1 MANGVELTVAD
12 ALVTDSGRSMARID
26 SRSRKL
32 LDVASGDII
41 EIKGKLKSTAATVW
55 QAHPSDEGLGFIRID
70 GYLRQNVGV
79 GIGDKVYISKVTAKD
94 AERIVLA
101 PPPGQ
106 KPPLSPDF
114 AEYAKR
120 RLENRPLVKGD
131 SVPIPMFGLVFN
143 FLVVQVVPHGVVK
156 ISKDTHF
163 IVKDEPVSESL
174 VKIADV
180 HYEDIGG
187 LDDVK
192 QKIREMVEF
201 PIRYPELFERL
212 GIEPPKGVLL
222 YGPPGTGKTLLAKA
236 VANESDAN
244 FIAVSGPELVSKFVG
259 ESEEK
264 LREIFKDANEKAP
277 TIIFM
282 DEIDA
287 IAPKREE
294 ATNEVERRM
303 VSQLLTLMDG
313 MPHRGQVVVL
323 AATNRPDAIE
333 AALRR
338 PGRFDREIE
347 IGVPSRNA
355 RKEILQIHTRNMP
368 LGNDVNLDEISNMTH
383 GYTGADLSALTREA
397 AMSTLRK
404 IWPEVNDKQ
413 SIPSEVLEKLVVT
426 KDDFL
431 TAIRN
436 VQPSALREV
445 FVERPNVHWTDIG
458 GIDHIR
464 DEIREAVELPLK
476 HPEQFR
482 KMGVRPIKG
491 VLLVGP
497 PGTGKTLLAKAVA
510 TERESNF
517 ISIKGPE
524 VLSKFVGESEKTV
537 REIFR
542 KARLAA
548 PCIIFI
554 DEIDAIAVSRSESSD
569 SSHVSERVVDTLLTE
584 MDGLQ
589 ETKDIVVLA
598 ATNNPEKV
606 DYAMLRP
613 GRFDKIIEIPMPDE
627 RARFEIFKI
636 HTRNMPIDT
645 SLNREEFLTEMSG
658 LTDNYTSAE
667 IENVCREAGMNA
679 IRDRLHLEKPNVEQ
693 RTELLKNVTKDVPLD
708 KTVAM
713 EELVNISE
721 SYTSAEIEA
730 AVKDS
735 LSISVKDKRDSV
747 TAADFKKALSEV
759 NIYPIKKEDF
769 MKALQ
774 DVRPAVPRGLS
785 DRIKRFK
792 EEPESMYR

>member
-1 MANGVELTVAD
+1 MAAGVELTVAD
-12 ALVTDSGRSMARID
+12 ALVTDSGRSIARID

-70 GYLRQNVGV
+70 GYLRQNVGA
-79 GIGDKVYISKVTAKD
+79 GIGDKVYISKVVAKD
-94 AERIVLA
+94 AERIALA

-156 ISKDTHF
+156 ISKDTNF
-163 IVKDEPVSESL
+163 IVKEEPVSESL

-201 PIRYPELFERL
+201 PIRYPELFEKL
-212 GIEPPKGVLL
+212 GIEPPRGVLL
-222 YGPPGTGKTLLAKA
+222 YGPPGTGKTLIAKA

-313 MPHRGQVVVL
+313 MPHRGQVIVL

-368 LGNDVNLDEISNMTH
+368 LAKDVNLDELSNMTH

-404 IWPEVNDKQ
+404 IWPEVMDKQ
-413 SIPSEVLEKLVVT
+413 SIPNEILEKLVVT
-426 KDDFL
+426 RDDFFNAL
-431 TAIRN
+431 RN
-436 VQPSALREV
+436 IQPSALREV

-476 HPEQFR
+476 HPEQFA
-482 KMGVRPIKG
+482 KMGIRPIKG

-524 VLSKFVGESEKTV
+524 VLSKYVGESEKTI

-554 DEIDAIAVSRSESSD
+554 DEIDAIAVPRNEPSTD
-569 SSHVSERVVDTLLTE
+569 SSHVTERVVDTLLTE

-598 ATNNPEKV
+598 ATNNPEKI

-613 GRFDKIIEIPMPDE
+613 GRFDKIIEIPMPDTQ
-627 RARFEIFKI
+627 ARLEIFKI
-636 HTRNMPIDT
+636 HTRRMPLDKAVVLQELAD
-645 SLNREEFLTEMSG
+645 S
-658 LTDNYTSAE
+658 TDNYTSAE

-679 IRDRLHLEKPNVEQ
+679 IR
-693 RTELLKNVTKDVPLD
+693 
-708 KTVAM
+708 
-713 EELVNISE
+713 S
-721 SYTSAEIEA
+721 
-730 AVKDS
+730 
-735 LSISVKDKRDSV
+735 KRDV
-747 TAADFKKALSEV
+747 V
-759 NIYPIKKEDF
+759 VKEDF

-774 DVRPAVPRGLS
+774 DVRPAVPKELS
-785 DRIKRFK
+785 ERIKRFK